1 MTRTGPPINPISW
14 DTKTIVPDDGSRIDS
29 VACQDARPKGRIRRS
44 MTACHTCRKL
54 KTRCDVD
61 PRGHSCRRCLSLR
74 LDCELPE
81 TTERFQDNASTW
93 SDATA
98 IPSIE
103 ERLVSLERGMGE
115 MIHLMRQIVNRSPSM
130 PCSPTF
136 QTRNHSIDGTS
147 SSDSMSSSF
156 YPLKPAQL
164 IRDLQAECFGE
175 RDHLSDADILGDIVT
190 QGIVDSKLSV
200 KLIELFVEHF
210 GHWVSINHSSSIQ
223 RSNTLLFNTACLL
236 ASRYLPG
243 LPQHTVRDISLYV
256 QHAVAKVLWK
266 PPPMT
271 SDMLQALTLL
281 CLYSTSIHKEGL
293 MDDWLLSGISINHA
307 LISFNFLNTLPGDNL
322 NPDELLAQLRLWN
335 TLCATQLHSALA
347 NGRTVNIQQQYI
359 NQCPRIL
366 EHAGATPEDGRIVA
380 EIQLYSIALRLQHS
394 QSRLQFAESEYEEL
408 ERWRMEWA
416 HLSTSTL
423 PYMLTH
429 CNPNPNLTA
438 TPAATNG
445 DSTLNLNLWFCQ
457 LLLHRTAARLQ
468 PDSERLLPEICGT
481 ARLIITQFLQTRF
494 TSAPALIDHVY
505 FIVGYAALTL
515 CDYMLTDPLIN
526 QVRGFLL
533 HLAPGGDNLSYR
545 IACIVGEVQR
555 RYSEATAVVAAGS
568 HSSSPVAEVKGVHMF
583 GSSHHHRTGMELSQ
597 LMSSP
602 EGLDSLVEGYNCL
615 EQMMPGYAASQP
627 AFEAPDLFHHS
638 PTTGVTGGAMPIG
651 LVPRA
656 LHDW

>member
-1 MTRTGPPINPISW
+1 MTRTGPPNNHISW
-14 DTKTIVPDDGSRIDS
+14 ESKRIIPEDGSRIDS
-29 VACQDARPKGRIRRS
+29 VACQDVRPKGRIRRS
-44 MTACHTCRKL
+44 MTACNTCRKL

-61 PRGHSCRRCLSLR
+61 PRGHACRRCLSLR
-74 LDCELPE
+74 LECELPE

-115 MIHLMRQIVNRSPSM
+115 MIHLMRQMVNRSPSM
-130 PCSPTF
+130 PCSPTL
-136 QTRNHSIDGTS
+136 QTRNNSLDGAS

-156 YPLKPAQL
+156 YPLKPAQI

-175 RDHLSDADILGDIVT
+175 RDHFSDADILGDIVT

-200 KLIELFVEHF
+200 KLIELFVEYF
-210 GHWVSINHSSSIQ
+210 GHWVSINHSSCIQ

-243 LPQHTVRDISLYV
+243 LSQHTVRDISLCV

-281 CLYSTSIHKEGL
+281 CLYSTSVHKEGL

-322 NPDELLAQLRLWN
+322 NPDEVLAQLRLWN
-335 TLCATQLHSALA
+335 TLCSTQLHSALA

-359 NQCPRIL
+359 DQCPRIL
-366 EHAGATPEDGRIVA
+366 EHAAATPEDGRIVA
-380 EIQLYSIALRLQHS
+380 EIQLYRIALRLQHS
-394 QSRLQFAESEYEEL
+394 QPRLQFAETEYEEL
-408 ERWRMEWA
+408 ERWKMEWA
-416 HLSTSTL
+416 HLLTTSE
-423 PYMLTH
+423 
-429 CNPNPNLTA
+429 
-438 TPAATNG
+438 
-445 DSTLNLNLWFCQ
+445 DSTLSLNLWFCQ

-468 PDSERLLPEICGT
+468 PDNERLIPEICGT
-481 ARLIITQFLQTRF
+481 ARLIITQFLQIRF
-494 TSAPALIDHVY
+494 TTAPALIDHVY

-515 CDYMLTDPLIN
+515 CDYTLSDPLIS

-533 HLAPGGDNLSYR
+533 HLAPSGDNLSYR

-555 RYSEATAVVAAGS
+555 RYSETTTVVTAGS
-568 HSSSPVAEVKGVHMF
+568 HSSSSPVADVKGVQMF
-583 GSSHHHRTGMELSQ
+583 SPSQHHRSGMDISQ
-597 LMSSP
+597 LMSSA

-627 AFEAPDLFHHS
+627 AFEAPDLFHS
-638 PTTGVTGGAMPIG
+638 PTTGTTGGAMPIG